1 MLDPIPTPPTPH
13 RLTRIAETLHL
24 ASLCVWLGAVV
35 MSGVVAAVI
44 FPLMRTLDPTLG
56 AYPSF
61 TGDHS
66 NLAAGRIAARVF
78 LISDAAQFAS
88 ATLAL
93 ATMALLL
100 VRGAIT
106 NRRWGHGV
114 RVVSLAFAITTLSYH
129 LMILGPRMDTSL
141 HNYWAAAAAGDNAAA
156 ETARLAFS
164 DDHPKA
170 SRSLGILAVSVGVCL
185 VSGLWAVQVP
195 HTPSRRKR
203 LHTKAEPVADSTDE

>member
-1 MLDPIPTPPTPH
+1 MPDTPPPTTPTAPPL
-13 RLTRIAETLHL
+13 LTRLAETVHL
-24 ASLCVWLGAVV
+24 LSLSGWLGAVV

-66 NLAAGRIAARVF
+66 NLAAGRVAARVF
-78 LISDAAQFAS
+78 LISDAAQFAL

-93 ATMALLL
+93 VSLAVLI

-106 NRRWGHGV
+106 NRRWGHGL
-114 RVVSLAFAITTLSYH
+114 RILALSVAITTLSYH
-129 LMILGPRMDTSL
+129 LMILGPRMDSNL
-141 HNYWAAAAAGDNAAA
+141 HAYWASAQAGNNEAA
-156 ETARLAFS
+156 ETARLAFN

-170 SRSLGILAVSVGVCL
+170 SRSLGILAVSVGLCL
-185 VSGLWAVQVP
+185 VSGLWSAQVP
-195 HTPSRRKR
+195 RSRKQSTPKS
-203 LHTKAEPVADSTDE
+203 

>member
-1 MLDPIPTPPTPH
+1 MPEPTPTAPP
-13 RLTRIAETLHL
+13 RLTRVAETVHL
-24 ASLCVWLGAVV
+24 LSLAVWLGGVV

-56 AYPSF
+56 AYPGY

-78 LISDAAQFAS
+78 LIADAAQFVC

-93 ATMALLL
+93 VAMTVLI

-114 RVVSLAFAITTLSYH
+114 RVVSLSVAITTLSYH
-129 LMILGPRMDTSL
+129 LMILGPRMDTNL
-141 HNYWAAAAAGDNAAA
+141 HSYWAAAAAGNNEAA

-170 SRSLGILAVSVGVCL
+170 SRSLGILAISVGGCL
-185 VSGLWAVQVP
+185 ISGVWSAQVP
-195 HTPSRRKR
+195 RTRPRR
-203 LHTKAEPVADSTDE
+203 EPED